1 MQAKLAADT
10 SFLAGPST
18 VRAQLGSAGAQALAE
33 LRAHEP
39 VAWFDAN
46 PGQVQ
51 PISIPTGA
59 DRWVRAHL
67 PVGMPFAGML
77 QEFKAVIVQVE
88 QLAPQDKGIL
98 SGKFPVVQFK
108 GVILTAGVV
117 EGGE

>member
-1 MQAKLAADT
+1 
-10 SFLAGPST
+10 
-18 VRAQLGSAGAQALAE
+18 
-33 LRAHEP
+33 
-39 VAWFDAN
+39 
-46 PGQVQ
+46 
-51 PISIPTGA
+51 
-59 DRWVRAHL
+59 
-67 PVGMPFAGML
+67 MPFAGML